1 MKQPN
6 VKVWPDRFEEHPRQ
20 QGEGLVEYC
29 KRLAPIY
36 NVEWS
41 SVKNKYYL
49 HNRKERDLEQ
59 YGTDKISTDK
69 KQRDIDWEEYIGFIN
84 HGQELFGKAKLAQD
98 VAHWSIKSD
107 SPICVV
113 VLGDLH
119 IGSWATDHELFR
131 TITYELLNTPNLY
144 AILVGDLLQMAIKLR
159 GVKEVMDNALPPNHQ
174 MIFLASWLDRVKHKV
189 IASTWDNHSV
199 MREENQ
205 VGFSNYSEIF
215 GRHVIYHDCIGHLST
230 IINDIEYKWAVAHFF
245 RGRSM
250 FNPLHG
256 HFRYIKEFA
265 PDRDIVASGDSH
277 TFGIGIWDIGNQE
290 KVGLNCGSI
299 QNSGYGKRFF
309 SLINAP
315 KFPCV
320 VLDHKEKK
328 ITALQSVQQYVKYW
342 LP

>member
-6 VKVWPDRFEEHPRQ
+6 VKVWPDRLAETPINDGEKPFEWYR
-20 QGEGLVEYC
+20 
-29 KRLAPIY
+29 RLSEKY
-36 NVEWS
+36 NVS
-41 SVKNKYYL
+41 FDTARTKAQHHKP
-49 HNRKERDLEQ
+49 KQRDAEQ

-69 KQRDIDWEEYIGFIN
+69 KYEVVGWEEYISFIN
-84 HGQELFGKAKLAQD
+84 HGQELFKKAKTAQD
-98 VAHWSIKSD
+98 TAHWSIKSD

-131 TITYELLNTPNLY
+131 TITYELVNTPNLY

-159 GVKEVMDNALPPNHQ
+159 GVKEVMDNALPPGHQ
-174 MIFLASWLDRVKHKV
+174 MKFLASWLDTVKHKV

>member
-1 MKQPN
+1 MAQPN
-6 VKVWPDRFEEHPRQ
+6 KLIWPQ
-20 QGEGLVEYC
+20 
-29 KRLAPIY
+29 RLAETPKKHGETVESYTLRLSEKY
-36 NVEWS
+36 NVTQ
-41 SVKNKYYL
+41 KAARLKYYV
-49 HNRKERDLEQ
+49 HSPKERDKDQ
-59 YGTDKISTDK
+59 YKTAKITTDK
-69 KQRDIDWEEYIGFIN
+69 KLRDISWEEYIGFIN
-84 HGQELFGKAKLAQD
+84 HGQDLFSKAKQSQD
-98 VAHWSIKSD
+98 IAHWSINTDK
-107 SPICVV
+107 PICVI

-119 IGSWATDHELFR
+119 IGSWATDHELFKA
-131 TITYELLNTPNLY
+131 ITYELLNTPNLY

-174 MIFLASWLDRVKHKV
+174 MIFLASWLDTVKHKI

-230 IINDIEYKWAVAHFF
+230 IVNDIEYKWAVAHFF

-250 FNPLHG
+250 YNPLHG

-277 TFGIGIWDIGNQE
+277 TFGIGIWDIGNEE
-290 KVGLNCGSI
+290 KIGLNCGSI

-328 ITALQSVQQYVKYW
+328 ISALQSVQQYVKYW
-342 LP
+342 L